1 MDRPGPPSHTNLDAK
16 KIFQSK
22 EKISYTFRKKTI
34 FQMKKVLRP
43 ACCTNITHSTKQVS
57 TQKNFFQLKKKFL
70 TLSQKPFPSNKK
82 TFRACL
88 KEPIFYLRKIISFT
102 KKKKKSQCQRKNFLY
117 FPEKNPRAHPE
128 KPNFPNENNFL

>member
-88 KEPIFYLRKIISFT
+88 KRTYVLLKKNNLFY
-102 KKKKKSQCQRKNFLY
+102 
-117 FPEKNPRAHPE
+117 
-128 KPNFPNENNFL
+128 

>member
-57 TQKNFFQLKKKFL
+57 TQKKKFFSIKEKISYTFPKTIPLKQKNISCLFERTYFLLKKNNL
-70 TLSQKPFPSNKK
+70 
-82 TFRACL
+82 
-88 KEPIFYLRKIISFT
+88 FY
-102 KKKKKSQCQRKNFLY
+102 
-117 FPEKNPRAHPE
+117 
-128 KPNFPNENNFL
+128 

>member
-102 KKKKKSQCQRKNFLY
+102 KKKKISMSKKKFLILSW
-117 FPEKNPRAHPE
+117 K
-128 KPNFPNENNFL
+128 KPTRSSGKTKFSKWK